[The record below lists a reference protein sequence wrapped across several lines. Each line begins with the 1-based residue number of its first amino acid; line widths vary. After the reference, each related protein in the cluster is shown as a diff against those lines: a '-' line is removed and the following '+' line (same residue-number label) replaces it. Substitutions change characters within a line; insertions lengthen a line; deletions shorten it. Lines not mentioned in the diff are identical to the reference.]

1 MQVTACS
8 NIVLSTKHYY
18 LSSFCFEG
26 LIDVTLVDED
36 AYSKVIDV
44 AADVEESC
52 GHCLVMP
59 EKAFSQLSGKLAL
72 FGHNSK
78 LAYGDHCDHYGL
90 LLKRPNNAII
100 MNLYLCLCLS
110 SVW

>member
-1 MQVTACS
+1 M
-8 NIVLSTKHYY
+8 
-18 LSSFCFEG
+18 
-26 LIDVTLVDED
+26 TLVDED

-110 SVW
+110 LVW

>member
-1 MQVTACS
+1 MKMQ
-8 NIVLSTKHYY
+8 
-18 LSSFCFEG
+18 
-26 LIDVTLVDED
+26 
-36 AYSKVIDV
+36 YSEVIDV

-52 GHCLVMP
+52 GRCQVMP

-78 LAYGDHCDHYGL
+78 LACGDHCDHYGL
-90 LLKRPNNAII
+90 KRPNNGII

-110 SVW
+110 LVW